1 MTRDWPAMS
10 LKEAEARLCVP
21 GSRFEI
27 GTAVINGRTLRV
39 WSCLPANMAELA
51 KEVRARHAEREFIVF
66 NDERVTYDGWFRA
79 VATLADHLV
88 KLGVRPG
95 DRVALAMRNLPDWPV
110 ALFAAAVCGAIV
122 VPLNAWWTT
131 DELGYALGQSGATV
145 VICDEERRARLAA
158 DLADRLHV
166 IVTRSSRADISSLE
180 EIVGA
185 PSDYGSLPQLR
196 LPDVAI
202 APDDPLT
209 IFYTS
214 GTTGWPKGAL
224 GTHRN
229 MLSGLR
235 AGDFIAQRGALRR
248 GEPASEP
255 QPTITL
261 MTIPLF
267 HVTGCAALLMS
278 TLACGG
284 KVVLMHKWE
293 PVEAMRLIERER
305 ITSAG
310 GVPTIAWQILDHPAR
325 HQFDLSSLEL
335 VPYGGA
341 SAAPDLPVLI
351 KGELGANPSN
361 GWGMTETSGTVA
373 GHSAEDYLNRPESCG
388 PPLPVADLRIT
399 DEEGRDVPV
408 GEIGE
413 LRAQGPQVVTG
424 YWRNPEATEATFG
437 DGWLHTGDLA
447 RLDDEGFCTIVGRSK
462 DVIIRGGENI
472 YAVEV
477 ENVLF
482 SHPAVTDAAVVAL
495 PHDRLGEEPGAMIRI
510 AAGHVVDADT
520 LRLWLRERLA
530 AFKIPVVIRFHEGPL
545 PRNANGKVMKNEV
558 RLLLLASA
566 AQDGNS

>member
-1 MTRDWPAMS
+1 MTQSWPVMS

-27 GTAVINGRTLRV
+27 STAVINGRELRV
-39 WSCLPANMAELA
+39 WSCLPANIVELA
-51 KEVRARHAEREFIVF
+51 KEVHAKHGEREFLVF
-66 NDERVTYDGWFRA
+66 NNERVTYNGWFRA

-88 KLGVRPG
+88 RQGVRPG
-95 DRVALAMRNLPDWPV
+95 DRVALAMRNLPEWPV
-110 ALFAAAVCGAIV
+110 ALFAAAFCGAIV
-122 VPLNAWWTT
+122 VPLNAWWTG
-131 DELGYALGQSGATV
+131 DELQYALGQSGSTV
-145 VICDEERRARLAA
+145 LICDEERLARLTAIDA
-158 DLADRLHV
+158 DFADRIKV
-166 IVTRSSRADISSLE
+166 IVARSSRPDIPFLE
-180 EIVGA
+180 AIIGA
-185 PSDYGSLPQLR
+185 PSDYSCLPE
-196 LPDVAI
+196 LPLPNVAM

-214 GTTGWPKGAL
+214 GTTGRPKGAL

-248 GEPASEP
+248 GEPAGDLK
-255 QPTITL
+255 PTVTL

-284 KVVLMHKWE
+284 KVVLMHKWD

-305 ITSAG
+305 VTSAG

-325 HQFDLSSLEL
+325 HKFDLSSLEL

-341 SAAPDLPVLI
+341 SAAPDLPALI
-351 KGELGANPSN
+351 GSELGAMASN
-361 GWGMTETSGTVA
+361 GWGMTETSGTVT
-373 GHSAEDYLNRPESCG
+373 GHSGEDYLNRPDSCG
-388 PPLPVADLRIT
+388 PPLPVADVRIT
-399 DEEGRDVPV
+399 DEEGRDVPI

-413 LRAQGPQVVTG
+413 LRAQGPQIVMG
-424 YWRNPEATEATFG
+424 YWQNPEATEATFG

-447 RLDDEGFCTIVGRSK
+447 RLDEEGFCTIVGRSK

-495 PHDRLGEEPGAMIRI
+495 PHDRLGEEPGAMVQV
-510 AAGHVVDADT
+510 AAGHIIEPDD
-520 LRLWLRERLA
+520 LKIWLRERLA

-558 RLLLLASA
+558 RQMLLTDAL
-566 AQDGNS
+566 QD